1 MIFWFLFCDKQPE
14 NGDDP
19 AKQSKKT
26 EQSAKSESRTAEPE
40 TKGEQ
45 PHKVLMRKLLM

>member
-1 MIFWFLFCDKQPE
+1 MIFAFFLDNQPE

-19 AKQSKKT
+19 AKQSKK
-26 EQSAKSESRTAEPE
+26 KGEPE

-45 PHKVLMRKLLM
+45 TRKKTGKSNVTVLDA